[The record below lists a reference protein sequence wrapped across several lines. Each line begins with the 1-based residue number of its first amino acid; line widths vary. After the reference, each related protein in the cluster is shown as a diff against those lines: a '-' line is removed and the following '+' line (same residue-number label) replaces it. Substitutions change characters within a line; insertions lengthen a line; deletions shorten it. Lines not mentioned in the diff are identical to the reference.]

1 MDWCDENCIILKE
14 WMEKSSGLRWIH
26 LECKKLFSNKTHL
39 LSYPLLILSVVIG
52 MCSFAT
58 ISMQKPTIFEYCLQI
73 LFAIGNLIVAILS
86 AILKYSGYAELAE
99 QHKQAFIESSKLY
112 RQIHLE
118 LSLPIEA
125 REEYIT
131 FCRKVQYSYD
141 KLINNQLDIPN
152 NVIKLFN
159 QTFPYCRNRPDVA
172 SGLLDLDS
180 ECFQSEKTRSS
191 SNEYRM
197 YKSTRTA
204 RNSIDKYSSESDVD
218 WKEVLSPSR
227 FLSSTTAFA
236 ERHSIDNVSNRNISI
251 LVMTQSV

>member
-1 MDWCDENCIILKE
+1 MNWSDENCIILKE

-26 LECKKLFSNKTHL
+26 LECKKAFTYKTHL

-52 MCSFAT
+52 MSSFAT
-58 ISMQKPTIFEYCLQI
+58 ISMQEPTIFEYCLQI

-86 AILKYSGYAELAE
+86 AILKYSGYAELSE

-125 REEYIT
+125 REDYIT

-152 NVIKLFN
+152 RIIKSFN
-159 QTFPYCRNRPDVA
+159 KTFPYCKNRPDVA
-172 SGLLDLDS
+172 SGLLDLDT
-180 ECFQSEKTRSS
+180 ECFETEKR
-191 SNEYRM
+191 EYRM
-197 YKSTRTA
+197 TNTNECVRVS
-204 RNSIDKYSSESDVD
+204 NDNFDSESECE
-218 WKEVLSPSR
+218 WKTVTSPSR
-227 FLSSTTAFA
+227 FFRQTTNYDPYVREASL
-236 ERHSIDNVSNRNISI
+236 EHVSNRNISI
-251 LVMTQSV
+251 LVMTQSI